1 MPIGTTE
8 DTEEQ
13 EIQSAFSN
21 ELTQLVK
28 QEGGPLDYGKIKT
41 AEQILANSNVLE
53 SINVDEESMQFY
65 LDYSIDELWK
75 SAFRDKES
83 TIAGVKKEGKNGNK
97 YHDTV
102 VKTFLSNYEG
112 TQSIKVPNG
121 YAFPSDPTLMQLYV
135 AYKTK
140 NLNYFGN
147 FSGTGSGK
155 TLSAVLAGRVI
166 DSKMTVIVCPN
177 DVVDQ
182 WAKNIVE
189 IFPDSKVKTGKE
201 AFYAKYDENK
211 HQYLVLTMI
220 NSVRKT
226 LQTIS

>member
-1 MPIGTTE
+1 M
-8 DTEEQ
+8 
-13 EIQSAFSN
+13 
-21 ELTQLVK
+21 K
-28 QEGGPLDYGKIKT
+28 QEGDPLDYGKIKT
-41 AEQILANSNVLE
+41 AERILANTNVLE
-53 SINVDEESMQFY
+53 SINVDEEAIQFY

-75 SAFRDKES
+75 SAFRDKEN

-102 VKTFLSNYEG
+102 VETFLSDYEG

-155 TLSAVLAGRVI
+155 TLCLI
-166 DSKMTVIVCPN
+166 QD
-177 DVVDQ
+177 
-182 WAKNIVE
+182 
-189 IFPDSKVKTGKE
+189 
-201 AFYAKYDENK
+201 
-211 HQYLVLTMI
+211 
-220 NSVRKT
+220 
-226 LQTIS
+226 